1 MDCNTA
7 RLLLEFA
14 RRRAA
19 ELDAAERAA
28 LDNHLLHCRSC
39 AALAGAERRADEAL
53 GRAMRAVEVP
63 PGLKKMILDRAA
75 AARED
80 AERRRF
86 KRRLRAMAAAA
97 ALLLCGGAIWYWVS
111 LPRVLDLVAFRQDVH
126 DQEISPRDR
135 ETLTAAFKSQFGID
149 TVLPDDLNYL
159 LLTGIAV
166 GKVQGQTV
174 PLLFFNRTGREGEN
188 AYALVYVLSDRQF
201 DLKGVAATDPDPQ
214 GYRHKVDVVV
224 HPNGRYA
231 YLIVYTGNDLR
242 WLRKEL
248 QSL

>member
-7 RLLLEFA
+7 RLLFDFA
-14 RRRAA
+14 RPRPA

-28 LDNHLLHCRSC
+28 LEDHLLHCSAC

-86 KRRLRAMAAAA
+86 KRRLRVFAAAA
-97 ALLLCGGAIWYWVS
+97 ALLLCAGGIWYWVS
-111 LPRVLDLVAFRQDVH
+111 LPHVLDVMAFRQRIH

-135 ETLTAAFKSQFGID
+135 DALTAEFKAQYGVE
-149 TVLPDDLNYL
+149 TVLPDDLNYG
-159 LLTGIAV
+159 LLTCIAV

-174 PLLFFNRTGREGEN
+174 PLLIFNRTGNERES
-188 AYALVYVLSDRQF
+188 AYAHVYVLSDRQF
-201 DLKGVAATDPDPQ
+201 DLKGVAATDPDPH

-242 WLRKEL
+242 WLRKDS
-248 QSL
+248 QAA

>member
-7 RLLLEFA
+7 RLLLDFD
-14 RRRAA
+14 RPRAP
-19 ELDAAERAA
+19 ELDAAESAA
-28 LDNHLLHCRSC
+28 LEDHLLRCRSC

-80 AERRRF
+80 AERRQF
-86 KRRLRAMAAAA
+86 KRRLRALAAAA
-97 ALLLCGGAIWYWVS
+97 AVLLCVGGIWYWIN
-111 LPRVLDLVAFRQDVH
+111 LPRDFDLPSVRETVH
-126 DQEISPRDR
+126 QQEISPRDR
-135 ETLTAAFKSQFGID
+135 DALVAEFKSQFGID
-149 TVLPDDLNYL
+149 TVLPDDLNYA
-159 LLTGIAV
+159 LLTCTAL

-174 PLLFFNRTGREGEN
+174 PLLVFNRNEN
-188 AYALVYVLSDRQF
+188 DKANAHALVYVLSDRQF
-201 DLKGVAATDPDPQ
+201 NLKGLAATDPDPQ

-224 HPNGRYA
+224 HPSGRYA